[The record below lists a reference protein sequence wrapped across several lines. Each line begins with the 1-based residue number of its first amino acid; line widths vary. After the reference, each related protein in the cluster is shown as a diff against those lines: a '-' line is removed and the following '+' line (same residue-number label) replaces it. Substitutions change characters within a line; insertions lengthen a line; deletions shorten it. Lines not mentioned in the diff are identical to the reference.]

1 MAASVRKDVPVCNGF
16 RRFFST
22 QLVNANLITEHRWL
36 LEGHNLKGNDSSYVR
51 VSEQALVMQYEMAI
65 DYLTIS
71 EENRL
76 RKKVQKLEIEKG
88 QLDRLTQRLNSLSR
102 K

>member
-1 MAASVRKDVPVCNGF
+1 M
-16 RRFFST
+16 
-22 QLVNANLITEHRWL
+22 
-36 LEGHNLKGNDSSYVR
+36 KGNDSSYVR

-88 QLDRLTQRLNSLSR
+88 QLDRLGAEIELLKQ
-102 K
+102 KIK